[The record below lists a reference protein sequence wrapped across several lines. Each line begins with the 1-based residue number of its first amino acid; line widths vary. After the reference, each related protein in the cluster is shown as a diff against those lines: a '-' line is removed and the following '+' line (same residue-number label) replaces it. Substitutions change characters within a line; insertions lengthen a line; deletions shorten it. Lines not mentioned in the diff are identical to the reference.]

1 MKLGRNQWASGM
13 VGRISGLLGALAM
26 CLSRGSWA
34 VVTGQ
39 LGEWLVG
46 YKTPLLPSPGPSI
59 GIWR

>member
-1 MKLGRNQWASGM
+1 MGQWDGWQDQWSSWCPGNVFA
-13 VGRISGLLGALAM
+13 
-26 CLSRGSWA
+26 CGSWA

-46 YKTPLLPSPGPSI
+46 YKTPLLPSPGPSP